1 MAYLLVDED
10 FLAVVAV
17 GGYFIGV
24 AVCYWF
30 VWMLRNI
37 QMRKVR
43 DYFMECGD
51 ADKKSLL
58 LNLENIKVTYEFLVL
73 KTNTRKMRR
82 ELNKTLDLINY
93 LSKKKLD

>member
-1 MAYLLVDED
+1 MAYFLVDED
-10 FLAVVAV
+10 FLAIVAV
-17 GGYFIGV
+17 GGYFIGLIV
-24 AVCYWF
+24 SYWF

-37 QMRKVR
+37 HMRKVK

-58 LNLENIKVTYEFLVL
+58 LNLENIKVTYEFLAL
-73 KTNTRKMRR
+73 KTNTRKMRSD
-82 ELNKTLDLINY
+82 LNKTLDLINS